1 MQGSRQSNEHVYT
14 RSQKRNSSFSAPYS
28 VGQEDRRSHPCKMRP
43 CDSAERAR
51 VEHALPFSEI
61 EVHHNGALGPTPVTT
76 APPTSKRSQ
85 TRRKPTAKFPTFV
98 ETWSCRTCT
107 RQFRHTCRRRS
118 KDAKQHG
125 SVMDSYGNLND
136 GQFSKRP
143 ATADSLKFTQKLRR
157 I

>member
-14 RSQKRNSSFSAPYS
+14 RSQKRNSSCSAPHS

-61 EVHHNGALGPTPVTT
+61 EVHHYGALGPTPVTT

-85 TRRKPTAKFPTFV
+85 TRRKPTAKSPTFV
-98 ETWSCRTCT
+98 KLGHVEHAHSNFDIPAGAGRRMQNNTDLSWILMETSMMGSARRGRPQRTLSSS
-107 RQFRHTCRRRS
+107 HRS
-118 KDAKQHG
+118 
-125 SVMDSYGNLND
+125 
-136 GQFSKRP
+136 
-143 ATADSLKFTQKLRR
+143 
-157 I
+157 